1 MRARP
6 AAGGQV
12 LAPAATGAEAVR
24 ESPVWMVRMT
34 EASEKARGKRMG
46 RPPVVDNARA
56 YILKIASQ
64 FFGKNGYER
73 STIAQLAQGM
83 NMSKAF
89 IYHYFTSKEQIID
102 EISLDTQ
109 KRLIERSARRV
120 AQSDD
125 AMEKIRLYML
135 EHAEFIQDNYY
146 EMRVL
151 DYTFAGQMSK
161 EVEIVARRNNADYRA
176 VLVDLFRKGM
186 EAGQIRAEDPAIA
199 AQAVFSLVHAIS
211 RWYKPDSDPLPA
223 AHYADRFFT
232 MISTGIRAEP
242 RS

>member
-1 MRARP
+1 
-6 AAGGQV
+6 
-12 LAPAATGAEAVR
+12 
-24 ESPVWMVRMT
+24 MT
-34 EASEKARGKRMG
+34 EAVEKTRKKRMG
-46 RPPVVDNARA
+46 RPPLIDNARA
-56 YILKIASQ
+56 YILKISSQ

-102 EISLDTQ
+102 EIALDTQ
-109 KRLIERSARRV
+109 KRLIERSMQRI

-125 AMEKIRLYML
+125 VIEKIRLFML

-146 EMRVL
+146 EVRAL

-176 VLVDLFRKGM
+176 ILVDLFRQGM
-186 EAGQIRAEDPAIA
+186 EAGEIRAEDPAVA
-199 AQAVFSLVHAIS
+199 AQAVFSLVHSIS

-223 AHYADRFFT
+223 AHYADKFFA
-232 MISTGIRAEP
+232 MISTGIRTEP
-242 RS
+242 RA